1 MESIIQ
7 LRSVGK
13 SYAKNLGSWAIKDI
27 TLDVPKGKIFGIIGS
42 SGAGKSSLLRCINL
56 LERPTTGSV
65 SIRGDDLN
73 LLSSKALN
81 DARKSIGMIFQHF
94 NLLASRTVLENIVL
108 PLKLTHTKKAE
119 RVQVARR
126 LLNRV
131 GLSEKENA
139 YPAQLSGGQ
148 KQRVAIARALVLNPS
163 ILLCDE
169 ATSALDPESTIT
181 ILQLLKAI
189 NLELGLTIVL
199 ITHEMQVIQQ
209 ICDYVAVL
217 SHGRL
222 VESGTVTQVFESPV
236 SPVTKSLLR
245 FSALKF

>member
-222 VESGTVTQVFESPV
+222 VESGTVTQVFEAPV